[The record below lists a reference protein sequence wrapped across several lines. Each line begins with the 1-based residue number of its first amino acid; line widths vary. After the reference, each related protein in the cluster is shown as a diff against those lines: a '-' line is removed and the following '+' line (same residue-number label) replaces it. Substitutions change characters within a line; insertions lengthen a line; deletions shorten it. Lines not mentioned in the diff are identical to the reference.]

1 MLFDNTDFNFD
12 DFNVSVFAIPGS
24 DFKEE
29 RENKFVSPEEG
40 FLRGNLMKGEYKPY
54 KNYTYL
60 KLKPENAE
68 EELLFK
74 LMTYSFAINDLNL
87 YLDLYPNDKKLM
99 ICLRNM
105 FK

>member
-40 FLRGNLMKGEYKPY
+40 FLRGNERG
-54 KNYTYL
+54 
-60 KLKPENAE
+60 
-68 EELLFK
+68 
-74 LMTYSFAINDLNL
+74 I
-87 YLDLYPNDKKLM
+87 
-99 ICLRNM
+99 
-105 FK
+105 